1 MMKRNLLGLM
11 AGVAISLSAISARA
25 EQLTIATWLP
35 PSHSMTSIAMPGLAA
50 MISEATGGNVTA
62 VIKTGVGAPPAM
74 IDMVQ
79 DGVIDIAYMFN
90 GYNPGRFTGTKIIE
104 LPGYEG
110 SSEAISVAYWR
121 AHVKYLETLKEHGE
135 VKVIGLMVHGPGQL
149 HVNDSINDLASLV
162 GKKIRIGGGV
172 MGAVAKELG
181 VVGVSAPGSKVYEF
195 LSTGV
200 ADGVMMP
207 VGSRRSLK
215 VNEVTAQLI
224 ETPGG
229 LYRGA
234 FSIIMNQEKY
244 DSLSA
249 EDKAELDK
257 VFGEQVSKMAGKAWD
272 VEDEGGYSI
281 LAETNKPIVKFS
293 DADEAKLDEVF
304 AKVTTDVLA
313 EINSKGVDAEQ
324 VQAFIKEQIS
334 AYK

>member
-1 MMKRNLLGLM
+1 MLRLM
-11 AGVAISLSAISARA
+11 AGIAISFTAVSANA

-35 PSHSMTSIAMPGLAA
+35 PSHSMTSIAMPGLAD

-62 VIKTGVGAPPAM
+62 IIKTGLGAPPAM
-74 IDMVQ
+74 LDMVQ
-79 DGVIDIAYMFN
+79 DGVVDIAYMFN
-90 GYNPGRFTGTKIIE
+90 GYNPGRFVGTKIIE

-110 SSEAISVAYWR
+110 SSEALSVAYWR
-121 AHVKYLETLKEHGE
+121 AHVKYLEKLKEHGE

-149 HVNDSINDLASLV
+149 HVNDSISDLASLT

-172 MGAVAKELG
+172 MGTVAKELG
-181 VVGVSAPGSKVYEF
+181 IVGVSAPGSKVYEI
-195 LSTGV
+195 LSSGV

-215 VNEVTAQLI
+215 VNEVTAKLL

-229 LYRGA
+229 FYRGA

-244 DSLSA
+244 DGLST
-249 EDKAELDK
+249 EDKANLDK
-257 VFGEQVSKMAGKAWD
+257 IFGEQVSKMAGKAWD

-281 LAETNKPIVKFS
+281 LTETNKPIITLS
-293 DADEAKLDEVF
+293 DADELKLDKVF

-313 EINSKGVDAEQ
+313 EISAKGVDGTE
-324 VQAFIKEQIS
+324 VQMFIKEQLS

>member
-1 MMKRNLLGLM
+1 MMKIKLLGLM
-11 AGVAISLSAISARA
+11 AGVAISLSAISAKA

-35 PSHSMTSIAMPGLAA
+35 PSHSMTSIAMPGLAK
-50 MISEATGGNVTA
+50 MISDATGGNVTA
-62 VIKTGVGAPPAM
+62 IIKTGVGAPPAM

-149 HVNDSINDLASLV
+149 HVNDSINDLASLS

-181 VVGVSAPGSKVYEF
+181 VVGVSAPGSKVYEI
-195 LSTGV
+195 LSSGV

-249 EDKAELDK
+249 ADRAELDK
-257 VFGEQVSKMAGKAWD
+257 IFGEQVSKMAGRAWD

-281 LAETNKPIVKFS
+281 LVETKKPTLKFS

-304 AKVTTDVLA
+304 AKVTQDVLA
-313 EINSKGVDAEQ
+313 EITSKGVNAAE
-324 VQAFIKEQIS
+324 VQAFIKEQIN